1 MPRQNP
7 SDRFNETPGGAAPGD
22 TEALRARG
30 PVLPPDDTSAF
41 PDIPIPGLPPEYWH
55 HIRLGPLSGRYYGA
69 GPANGELDLRVD
81 IDPRHANS
89 PVMNRVSGDLYRVFR
104 ISLPGRPV
112 LTWRNY
118 LESWIVDA
126 PVVTRFRNRVEV
138 TGTVRFW
145 RGSHPTTQLRLVISW
160 AAFSPA
166 GPAEVTFTSATSLP
180 ITYHCARRSSAFRE
194 LELEVDV
201 CRSVD
206 REPLLPSCDTHA
218 HTNHPDGIPRRTLT
232 FEEAYREAGVEVK
245 VVREGSALDDSTAGF
260 TRWSPAE
267 LHDAMETH
275 YAKYGSGWPSW
286 RMWGLMAGTFDEPAV
301 GGIMFDAAA
310 AYGGAG
316 EAPERQGFA
325 MFRNHS
331 WFQDLVPGT
340 PANPAQAAA
349 MRHFLYTYIHE
360 AGHAFN
366 FLHSWNK
373 SRPDSLSWMNYDWR
387 YDQRNGPD
395 AFWGNFLFRFDDE
408 ELLHLRHGD
417 RAAVIMGGDPWA
429 SGGHL
434 EAPAEAMT
442 QLEGDAPVELLIRS
456 REVFDFME
464 PVTVEL
470 RLRNRL
476 KDLPLTMDT
485 LLQPEQGG
493 VVIFIRGPDGQL
505 RTYSPVLCKL
515 ATPRM
520 RTLAPAGQGAP
531 GDDRYSEEVF
541 LHYGSEGFYFDQ
553 PGEYLVRAVYQ
564 GTGDLLIPSNVHR
577 LRVAIPRSRDEDRR
591 AQGFFSHA
599 VGLSLY
605 LNGSR
610 SEYLRKGMDVLEDMA
625 DRYQGSPLAARAAL
639 ALANSR
645 ARPFHHREDSRMVRT
660 HEAEPE
666 QALAYSAQALRVYRQ
681 QPSRAFNL
689 TQHRIADQRAALL
702 SAIDRT
708 DEAKQELATLE
719 ESLQAQGVNDVVL
732 RSIREKRD
740 RL

>member
-1 MPRQNP
+1 M
-7 SDRFNETPGGAAPGD
+7 E
-22 TEALRARG
+22 ARG
-30 PVLPPDDTSAF
+30 PILPEDGGGL
-41 PDIPIPGLPPEYWH
+41 PDIPIPGVPPEYWQ
-55 HIRLGPLSGRYYGA
+55 HIRLGPLSGRYS
-69 GPANGELDLRVD
+69 GPGPSNSELDLRVD
-81 IDPRHANS
+81 IDPSQAHS
-89 PVMNRVSGDLYRVFR
+89 PVMNRISGDFYRVFR
-104 ISLPGRPV
+104 ASLPGRPAY
-112 LTWRNY
+112 TWRNY

-126 PVVTRFRNRVEV
+126 PHVTRFINRVVV

-145 RGSHPTTQLRLVISW
+145 RGSHSTTELKLVIPW

-166 GPAEVTFTSATSLP
+166 GPAEATFTSMMGTP

-194 LELEVDV
+194 LQLEIDV
-201 CRSVD
+201 CKSVN

-218 HTNHPDGIPRRTLT
+218 HGIHPDGLPRRTLT
-232 FEEAYREAGVEVK
+232 FESVYREAGVEVK
-245 VVREGSALDDSTAGF
+245 LMREGGVLDDSTSSLS
-260 TRWSPAE
+260 RWSPAE

-275 YAKYGSGWPSW
+275 YSQYGKTWPAW

-310 AYGGAG
+310 AFGGAG

-325 MFRNHS
+325 LFRDHT
-331 WFQDLVPGT
+331 WFRDLVPGVPST
-340 PANPAQAAA
+340 QAQAAA

-395 AFWGNFLFRFDDE
+395 SFWGNFLFRFDDD

-417 RAAVIMGGDPWA
+417 RAAVIMGGDPWS

-442 QLEGDAPVELLIRS
+442 LLEGDAPVELRIRS

-470 RLRNRL
+470 RLRNL
-476 KDLPLTMDT
+476 LPDLPLEMDT

-493 VVIFIRGPDGQL
+493 VTVFIRGPDGQL

-520 RTLAPAGQGAP
+520 RKLMPRDQGAP
-531 GDDRYSEEVF
+531 GEDRYSEEVF
-541 LHYGSEGFYFDQ
+541 LDYGSTGFYFDQ

-577 LRVAIPRSRDEDRR
+577 LRVGVPRGREEDRR
-591 AQGFFSHA
+591 AQDFFTHA

-605 LNGSR
+605 LGGSR
-610 SEYLRKGMDVLEDMA
+610 SPFLRKGMDTLEDVA
-625 DRYQGSPLAARAAL
+625 DRYKDSPLGAQAAL
-639 ALANSR
+639 TVANSR
-645 ARPFHHREDSRMVRT
+645 ARPFHRREDSRIVRT

-666 QALAYSAQALRVYRQ
+666 VALDLSGRALDVYRRQ
-681 QPSRAFNL
+681 RSPAFNL
-689 TQHRIADQRAALL
+689 TQHRVAEQRAKLL
-702 SAIDRT
+702 AGMERK
-708 DEAKQELATLE
+708 DEAKQELTTLE
-719 ESLQAQGVNDVVL
+719 GDLRDKGVNDVVL
-732 RSIREKRD
+732 RSIREKRE